1 MVLLSYPWLY
11 FQLLPFLKYVHIY
24 RAGMTSRFVD
34 SVDSKKNNA
43 KFKIKLTN
51 YILFSLI
58 ILPVVCFVEFFFFS
72 FLVSSGITRFLF
84 WKTMNRAHCYAAVV
98 IFMTIFLHACAENR
112 QCKRLRSIYGSLL
125 KGHVFQEHNAAN
137 ILACSLL
144 CHSNIRCQSVNYVMS
159 RQLCELNNRTK
170 ESRPEDFVQDPARVY
185 MTRPSE
191 RGIKYMT
198 KFVTTKKPQLNDG
211 AVKKDILRLF
221 DCQNALKF
229 Y

>member
-1 MVLLSYPWLY
+1 MLQTSWPAVC
-11 FQLLPFLKYVHIY
+11 YV
-24 RAGMTSRFVD
+24 
-34 SVDSKKNNA
+34 N
-43 KFKIKLTN
+43 
-51 YILFSLI
+51 
-58 ILPVVCFVEFFFFS
+58 
-72 FLVSSGITRFLF
+72 
-84 WKTMNRAHCYAAVV
+84 
-98 IFMTIFLHACAENR
+98 
-112 QCKRLRSIYGSLL
+112 
-125 KGHVFQEHNAAN
+125 
-137 ILACSLL
+137 
-144 CHSNIRCQSVNYVMS
+144 SNIRCQSVNYVMS

-198 KFVTTKKPQLNDG
+198 KFDTTKKPQLNYG